1 MSSDVKKS
9 SDIESVAVDNMG
21 GNIVAVPGST
31 LGNSI
36 EKRTLP
42 LLYVQSSINKP
53 NIGDSG
59 NESVIPINVPKF
71 GAPIA
76 VSSVPNGVAAGAK
89 LVQVQTPSQN
99 IAYVGTLFKQS
110 KGKDMVPQKVLL
122 TPVKGKEV
130 SMARL
135 ILPRPS
141 TPSPQG
147 IIPGKKICRSFVV
160 SPVTQSSL
168 IKSNDSTTGKL
179 VQPNIIRPR
188 GVEAKILTNAV
199 IKPATVTKASVPP
212 GLTLVKS
219 SQVQTQCHA
228 VAGAGDKAQMKVILV
243 DMKEDVSEKCDVKIN
258 EATKANKASTTDDNS
273 KNENSSTS
281 NDVVTIEDDNEKTE
295 KPLMKSTESETEVAK
310 SVATSS
316 ENEKTVSD
324 NTVTKTT
331 TQWDEKESNSP
342 FQSTG
347 DRARKRK
354 GSLIS
359 STAGTPKKVFIGD
372 PYENLKLFPGGEEY
386 DPFKIIDW
394 DSQGL
399 GNLPDSSI
407 KIVKN
412 EFDMVELLDGSDP
425 TDKKKSDEIYCC
437 LSCGCYGLITEFYNE
452 NYCSMGCR
460 DDLIA
465 VQHSIFSKKD
475 SDVEMSDS
483 NDKKSSN
490 DNVGVKT
497 TVTANDSRSSD
508 RKMSI
513 DDELPSSKSTEAD
526 IIDLIDASSPD
537 SESSI
542 KKNINDDVR
551 LTKIKKIM
559 TKGCKIGRKSDL
571 VKPASQHSPEKSEKQ
586 TKIKLRPRVSGKMNK
601 SSSTEDIIAQDLDLG
616 SSNNDNDSPK
626 KKSRFRWNAYLS
638 ETKSSGAWVKLF
650 NNPFPSRPNRFKVGQ
665 RLEAIDPEHQSNV
678 CLVSVAEV
686 KGYRLK
692 LHFDGYPKDYDFWVN
707 ADNPNLFPSEF
718 CNKHKIPLRLPPGL
732 SSKHFD
738 WDAYLSRNNAKAAP
752 QSCFEN
758 NSSNLDQVNLFKVD
772 MKLEAVD
779 RKNTFLVCVSTVA
792 AVMENRILVHF
803 DSWDDMYDYWV
814 DISSPYIRPV
824 GWCKNAN
831 HELTPPNGIKLE
843 DFSWKKYLKE
853 TRSVAAPEKAF
864 VLRPPIEFKKGLK
877 IEAVD
882 KRAPHLIRVATIAE
896 VLPYQVKIT
905 FDGFPAH
912 FGYWVDDD
920 CSDIHPVGWSSRA
933 GHPLEP
939 PPAADDFL
947 NSSCPTPGCIGQG
960 YFHGTKKEFH
970 KLAKNC
976 PYTTENLVKDS
987 ALSDR
992 LKWSTKTM
1000 RRNSDEVI
1008 NLSDDSAEESDD
1020 EPAEMQW
1027 AWMKMRQGLK
1037 NGVTREKGADYVEE
1051 VKGDDE
1057 VSHSDDDEMAERK
1070 ESTSQLSKDSSVK
1083 DESVKT
1089 DEGLVKKERS
1099 PSIEKNSNDGDSSK
1113 NSISSEEV
1121 SLENS
1126 IKVKEEKCENEIPS
1140 VKHTEEQKSISPL
1153 KTNSENINNISC
1165 NNVNKDNCSK
1175 VSPTKEKDNCNKVSP
1190 TKEEDCI
1197 DEVNPLYWTIHQVSK
1212 FTKPLI
1218 SCSKDCFLEEEIDG
1232 QGLLMLSKSDLL
1244 DYLGLSDSDAE
1255 RVYRNITQLRQ
1266 RAVV

>member
-1 MSSDVKKS
+1 MSSDVKKT
-9 SDIESVAVDNMG
+9 SDIDSVAVDNMG
-21 GNIVAVPGST
+21 GHIVAVPGST
-31 LGNSI
+31 SANTT

-42 LLYVQSSINKP
+42 LLYVQSSINKS

-59 NESVIPINVPKF
+59 NESLIPINVPKF
-71 GAPIA
+71 GAPVA
-76 VSSVPNGVAAGAK
+76 VSSVSNGVAAGAK

-160 SPVTQSSL
+160 SPVTQTSL
-168 IKSNDSTTGKL
+168 IKPNDSTSGKL

-219 SQVQTQCHA
+219 PQVQAQCHA
-228 VAGAGDKAQMKVILV
+228 GDKTQMKVILV
-243 DMKEDVSEKCDVKIN
+243 DMKDDVTEKSDVKTN
-258 EATKANKASTTDDNS
+258 DLAKANKVTVNDDSS
-273 KNENSSTS
+273 KNEITS
-281 NDVVTIEDDNEKTE
+281 EDIVTIEDESEKND
-295 KPLMKSTESETEVAK
+295 KPLIKATESESEAAK
-310 SVATSS
+310 PVGTTC
-316 ENEKTVSD
+316 EYEKTVD
-324 NTVTKTT
+324 NKTT
-331 TQWDEKESNSP
+331 MHWDEKETNSP
-342 FQSTG
+342 LQSTG

-359 STAGTPKKVFIGD
+359 STAGTAKKILIGD
-372 PYENLKLFPGGEEY
+372 PYENIKLFPGGDEY

-412 EFDMVELLDGSDP
+412 EFDMVELLESGELTGDRN
-425 TDKKKSDEIYCC
+425 KSDEIFCC

-452 NYCSMGCR
+452 NYCSIGCR

-465 VQHSIFSKKD
+465 LQHSIFSKKD

-483 NDKKSSN
+483 SDKN
-490 DNVGVKT
+490 KT
-497 TVTANDSRSSD
+497 TDSGGLKMNVVANDSKSSE

-513 DDELPSSKSTEAD
+513 DDESPVSKSND
-526 IIDLIDASSPD
+526 SDVIDLIDASSPD

-542 KKNINDDVR
+542 KKVANEDIR
-551 LTKIKKIM
+551 LTKMKKII
-559 TKGCKIGRKSDL
+559 TKGYKISRKSDL
-571 VKPASQHSPEKSEKQ
+571 LKPPSQHSPEKIEKP
-586 TKIKLRPRVSGKMNK
+586 TKIKLRPRGSGKINK
-601 SSSTEDIIAQDLDLG
+601 SSSTEDIVAQDLDLG
-616 SSNNDNDSPK
+616 STNNDNDSPK
-626 KKSRFRWNAYLS
+626 KKSRFRWNAYLN

-650 NNPFPSRPNRFKVGQ
+650 NNPFPCRPNRFKVGQ
-665 RLEAIDPEHQSNV
+665 RLEAIDPEHQSKI

-692 LHFDGYPKDYDFWVN
+692 LHFDGYPKDYDFWIN

-718 CNKHKIPLRLPPGL
+718 CNKHKIPLLLPPGL

-738 WDAYLSRNNAKAAP
+738 WDTYLSRNNAKAAP

-831 HELTPPNGIKLE
+831 HELTPPNGIKPE

-853 TRSVAAPEKAF
+853 TRSIAAPEKAF

-882 KRAPHLIRVATIAE
+882 KRAPHLIRVASIAE

-905 FDGFPAH
+905 FDGFPGH

-920 CSDIHPVGWSSRA
+920 CCDIHPVGWSSRA

-939 PPAADDFL
+939 PPTAEDFHS
-947 NSSCPTPGCIGQG
+947 SSCPTPGCIGQG
-960 YFHGTKKEFH
+960 YFHGTKKECH

-987 ALSDR
+987 ALTDR
-992 LKWSTKTM
+992 LKWSTKAM
-1000 RRNSDEVI
+1000 RRNSEDVI
-1008 NLSDDSAEESDD
+1008 NLSDDSAEESDE
-1020 EPAEMQW
+1020 EPAEMKW

-1037 NGVTREKGADYVEE
+1037 NGVIREKGADYVDDS
-1051 VKGDDE
+1051 KGDDE
-1057 VSHSDDDEMAERK
+1057 VSNSENEMTEKK
-1070 ESTSQLSKDSSVK
+1070 ESTCELLKDSPMK
-1083 DESVKT
+1083 EESVKT
-1089 DEGLVKKERS
+1089 EECSVKEERS
-1099 PSIEKNSNDGDSSK
+1099 PSIEKTPNDEESSK
-1113 NSISSEEV
+1113 SSPANEEV
-1121 SLENS
+1121 SLDTNV
-1126 IKVKEEKCENEIPS
+1126 KVKEEKTENEITSIKP
-1140 VKHTEEQKSISPL
+1140 TTADEPKSISPL
-1153 KTNSENINNISC
+1153 KSNSENINSTSC
-1165 NNVNKDNCSK
+1165 NSVSKDNCSR
-1175 VSPTKEKDNCNKVSP
+1175 VSITA
-1190 TKEEDCI
+1190 EEDYQN
-1197 DEVNPLYWTIHQVSK
+1197 ENNPLYWTIHQVSK
-1212 FTKPLI
+1212 FTRPLI

-1232 QGLLMLSKSDLL
+1232 QGLLMLNKNDLL
-1244 DYLGLSDSDAE
+1244 EYLGLSDSDAE
-1255 RVYRNITQLRQ
+1255 RVYSNIILLRQ
-1266 RAVV
+1266 KAVL